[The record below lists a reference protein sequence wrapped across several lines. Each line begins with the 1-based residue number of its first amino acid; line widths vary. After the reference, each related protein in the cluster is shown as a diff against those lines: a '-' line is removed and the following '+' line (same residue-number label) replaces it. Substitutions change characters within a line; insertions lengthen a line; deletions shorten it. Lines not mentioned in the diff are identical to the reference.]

1 MAKEASLKKVAN
13 NAQKHANAGG
23 GNGPNMGAKKKYQNF
38 QKALLSIQKM
48 KLLPMIV
55 FAFSRA
61 GCLELAESLEPQ
73 ISFTDGFTKGLIMKF
88 IKQKLQRLDEKD
100 RELPQIKSLSALLV
114 RGIGVHH
121 AGLLQILKEIVEIL
135 FSDGYLKVVFATSTF
150 AIGLNLPAR
159 SVLFTQLKK
168 FDGTEMN
175 TITTSEYL

>member
-1 MAKEASLKKVAN
+1 MAKEASIKKVAG
-13 NAQKHANAGG
+13 NAQKQANSGG
-23 GNGPNMGAKKKYQNF
+23 KGPNVAKKKYQNF
-38 QKALLSIQKM
+38 QKALLNIQRM
-48 KLLPMIV
+48 KLLPIIV

-100 RELPQIKSLSALLV
+100 RDLPQIKSLSALLV

-159 SVLFTQLKK
+159 SVLFT
-168 FDGTEMN
+168 
-175 TITTSEYL
+175 